1 MRRKDRAIDRAEI
14 DKILAEGIFGVLSM
28 NGGDGYPYGVPLNYV
43 YTGDSI
49 LLHSALEGEKLDRIR
64 KDNRVSFCVVGKAT
78 PLPDKFSTDY
88 SSAIVFGRTN
98 IIEGDEKLDIL
109 LALVDKYSAEYKE
122 QGKELALKT
131 LPKLLCIRIDIERVT
146 GKARK

>member
-43 YTGDSI
+43 YTGESI

-78 PLPDKFSTDY
+78 PLPDKFSTAY
-88 SSAIVFGRTN
+88 SSAIVFGRAN

-109 LALVDKYSAEYKE
+109 LALIDKYSAEYKE
-122 QGKELALKT
+122 QGKEVAVKT
-131 LPKLLCIRIDIERVT
+131 LPKFLCIRIDVERVT

>member
-1 MRRKDRAIDRAEI
+1 MRRKDRAIDRAAI
-14 DKILAEGIFGVLSM
+14 DKILAEGIFGVLSI
-28 NGGDGYPYGVPLNYV
+28 NGGDGYPYGVPMNYV

-49 LLHSALEGEKLDRIR
+49 LLHSAMEGEKLDRIR
-64 KDNRVSFCVVGKAT
+64 KDNRVSFCVVGKAV

-88 SSAIVFGRTN
+88 ASAIVFGRAN

-109 LALVDKYSAEYKE
+109 LTLVDKYSSAYKRE
-122 QGKELALKT
+122 GKERALEVLAKF
-131 LPKLLCIRIDIERVT
+131 LCIRIDIENVT